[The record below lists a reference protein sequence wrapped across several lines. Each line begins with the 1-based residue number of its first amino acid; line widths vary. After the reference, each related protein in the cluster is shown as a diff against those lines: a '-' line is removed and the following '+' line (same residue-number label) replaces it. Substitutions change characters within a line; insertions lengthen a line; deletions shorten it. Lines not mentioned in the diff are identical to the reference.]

1 MSPSPAKANRTIHL
15 SFKSHSILILEHF
28 RFKDPIRSPCP
39 IRLLAAC
46 LLSLRF
52 FACYALSSCFFGT
65 CMGLANPLNSVQRSC
80 FCFLKR
86 GRLERPCLLC
96 YGKKKL
102 ALLFPMV
109 PKLEVW
115 GAYHLYCPLTF
126 LMQDWRV
133 RVSFRGGVSEGPS
146 SRVVFACSAV
156 YTCPGREKS
165 HFQAP
170 PLMDL
175 STLEFRLACLA
186 PLVTAVQGAALPF
199 FTSCHSSSLFCSF

>member
-15 SFKSHSILILEHF
+15 SFKSHSILILSHF

-96 YGKKKL
+96 YGKKTSFAFSDGPQARGL
-102 ALLFPMV
+102 GRLPFILPSD
-109 PKLEVW
+109 
-115 GAYHLYCPLTF
+115 F
-126 LMQDWRV
+126 LD
-133 RVSFRGGVSEGPS
+133 
-146 SRVVFACSAV
+146 A
-156 YTCPGREKS
+156 
-165 HFQAP
+165 
-170 PLMDL
+170 
-175 STLEFRLACLA
+175 RLAC
-186 PLVTAVQGAALPF
+186 
-199 FTSCHSSSLFCSF
+199 

>member
-1 MSPSPAKANRTIHL
+1 MPS
-15 SFKSHSILILEHF
+15 
-28 RFKDPIRSPCP
+28 
-39 IRLLAAC
+39 LLA
-46 LLSLRF
+46 
-52 FACYALSSCFFGT
+52 SS
-65 CMGLANPLNSVQRSC
+65 GLAWGWPIPLTLYSGLAFVFS
-80 FCFLKR
+80 R
-86 GRLERPCLLC
+86 GEGSRDLVFFVTE
-96 YGKKKL
+96 KKL
-102 ALLFPMV
+102 AMLFPMV

-115 GAYHLYCPLTF
+115 GAYHSYCPLTF

-133 RVSFRGGVSEGPS
+133 RVSFRDGVSEGPS

-165 HFQAP
+165 HFRAP